1 MSSVR
6 MKQVLFD
13 HCFWLHKTLNSYKN
27 SRMKLLMQ
35 WKYQT
40 VKLNNSSLPPAF
52 CTQDLRHLEMQTH
65 HTHINLHT
73 GHSARA
79 VPSEN
84 QPNAVRK
91 EVKGLAQSWCH
102 LSWKDV
108 KGGMKSPLL
117 QGLSD
122 TIYTFHL
129 ENSERICWGGGEKK
143 GQGLVTA
150 AFQKEGVSPVTLLSK
165 CEVSYKNVQIEVRGG
180 MTLEQTGSRPTS
192 LCQMRSCNT
201 WLLSQSTS

>member
-1 MSSVR
+1 
-6 MKQVLFD
+6 
-13 HCFWLHKTLNSYKN
+13 
-27 SRMKLLMQ
+27 MKLLMQ

-73 GHSARA
+73 GHSAPA

-91 EVKGLAQSWCH
+91 EVKGLAQSWCR
-102 LSWKDV
+102 LSRKDV

-117 QGLSD
+117 QGLSE
-122 TIYTFHL
+122 TIYISL
-129 ENSERICWGGGEKK
+129 RKQWKNLLRGVGKK
-143 GQGLVTA
+143 KDRSWWQ
-150 AFQKEGVSPVTLLSK
+150 LLFRRK
-165 CEVSYKNVQIEVRGG
+165 VCLLWLYWVNVKSAIKMYR
-180 MTLEQTGSRPTS
+180 
-192 LCQMRSCNT
+192 
-201 WLLSQSTS
+201 